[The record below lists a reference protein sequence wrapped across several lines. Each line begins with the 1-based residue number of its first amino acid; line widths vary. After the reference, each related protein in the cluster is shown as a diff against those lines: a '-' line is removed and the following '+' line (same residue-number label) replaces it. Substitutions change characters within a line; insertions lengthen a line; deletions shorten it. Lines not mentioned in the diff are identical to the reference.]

1 VNRRV
6 LGQRFSRL
14 ATNAVLRS
22 PRLWR
27 VFRPFMARLFDGI
40 AGTWDDRRAPDHLAS
55 FERALAAV
63 EPAPASALD
72 LGTGTGQGA
81 FAIARHFP
89 DAKVTGADVADEML
103 AQATRK
109 TPPELRDRVRFE
121 HADAAALPYS
131 DGTFELVAH
140 ANMIPFFDEV
150 ARVLAPGGHALF
162 AFSLG
167 DRTPIYVPEERLRQ
181 ELSRRG
187 FTEFAAFPAGEGTAL
202 LARKVEG
209 P

>member
-6 LGQRFSRL
+6 LGQKFSRL
-14 ATNAVLRS
+14 ATNAVVRS

-40 AGTWDDRRAPDHLAS
+40 AGTWDAGRAPDHLAS

-63 EPAPASALD
+63 DPAPATALD

-89 DAKVTGADVADEML
+89 ATKVTGADVADEML
-103 AQATRK
+103 AQATRR
-109 TPPELRDRVRFE
+109 TPAELRDRVRFE
-121 HADAAALPYS
+121 HADAAALPYADES
-131 DGTFELVAH
+131 FELVAH

-150 ARVLAPGGHALF
+150 ARVLSSGGQALF

-167 DRTPIYVPEERLRQ
+167 DRTPIYVPDERLRA
-181 ELSRRG
+181 ELSKRG

-202 LARKVEG
+202 LARKAG
-209 P
+209 RP

>member
-1 VNRRV
+1 
-6 LGQRFSRL
+6 
-14 ATNAVLRS
+14 
-22 PRLWR
+22 
-27 VFRPFMARLFDGI
+27 MARLFDGI
-40 AGTWDDRRAPDHLAS
+40 AGTWDDRRAADHLAS

-81 FAIARHFP
+81 FAIARYFP
-89 DAKVTGADVADEML
+89 EAEVTGADVADEML
-103 AQATRK
+103 AQATRN
-109 TPPELRDRVRFE
+109 TPAELRERVRFE
-121 HADAAALPYS
+121 HADAAALPYA
-131 DGTFELVAH
+131 DGSFELVAH

-150 ARVLAPGGHALF
+150 TRVLASGGQALF

-167 DRTPIYVPEERLRQ
+167 NRTPIYVSEERLRS

-202 LARKVEG
+202 LARKAG
-209 P
+209 RP